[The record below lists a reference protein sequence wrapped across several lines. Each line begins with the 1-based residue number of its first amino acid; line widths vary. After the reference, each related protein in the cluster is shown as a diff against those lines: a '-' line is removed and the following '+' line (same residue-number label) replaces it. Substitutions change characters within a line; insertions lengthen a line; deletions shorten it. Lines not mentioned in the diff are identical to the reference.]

1 MNNDDL
7 VKAWF
12 AKASSDLRSAEII
25 LAADPDDFRWTRLCA
40 QVEAVHLAEAIQYR
54 SLDRTAMR

>member
-12 AKASSDLRSAEII
+12 AKAFSDLRSAEII
-25 LAADPDDFRWTRLCA
+25 LAADPDDFRWSGFFA
-40 QVEAVHLAEAIQYR
+40 QIETAHPAEAIQYR
-54 SLDRTAMR
+54 SLDRTGMR